1 MEMESCFQI
10 LMPNFGFCV
19 DIPSTSQ
26 SQSDPIGTGL
36 RTVSTSSESFC
47 SIEGQESEEE
57 NEDQINSTQ
66 QNDHKFEDVSDSD
79 SEVEWEEMGVVT
91 EPPLG
96 VVTEPPLG
104 AGINGLLG
112 RAWNVTVEIPHQVK
126 VIEGVENDSLIG
138 TLKERHKLLIKTYL
152 PRITKWI
159 EVNLLLM

>member
-10 LMPNFGFCV
+10 LMPNFGFFD

-26 SQSDPIGTGL
+26 SQSHPTGTGL

-66 QNDHKFEDVSDSD
+66 PNDHKLEDVSDSD

-91 EPPLG
+91 EPPM
-96 VVTEPPLG
+96 G

-112 RAWNVTVEIPHQVK
+112 RTWNVTVEIPHQVK
-126 VIEGVENDSLIG
+126 VIEGIENDSLIE
-138 TLKERHKLLIKTYL
+138 TLKEKHKLLIKTYL

-159 EVNLLLM
+159 EVNVLLI